1 MRPRRNAPCALDGG
15 RSRHGLVPDAPAVT
29 CQTRWVLPAQVTV
42 GDPTA
47 ARLVLLIVITLV
59 VVGLALIAVAVW
71 LIRSTRVD
79 PPELA
84 VLELMTTH
92 AYLAADVEERERMIE
107 RVLAEIADAETKTAD
122 IVELDEDARAG
133 DDASPESPAID
144 VATDTADGGEPA
156 DSVR

>member
-1 MRPRRNAPCALDGG
+1 
-15 RSRHGLVPDAPAVT
+15 VT
-29 CQTRWVLPAQVTV
+29 CQTWGVLPAQVTV

-59 VVGLALIAVAVW
+59 VLGLALIAVAVW

-79 PPELA
+79 PPEMA

-92 AYLAADVEERERMIE
+92 AYLSADTEERERMIE
-107 RVLAEIADAETKTAD
+107 RVLAEMAEADVDSGEANGD
-122 IVELDEDARAG
+122 SAG
-133 DDASPESPAID
+133 
-144 VATDTADGGEPA
+144 TDTASEAAGSADGGEPA

>member
-1 MRPRRNAPCALDGG
+1 M
-15 RSRHGLVPDAPAVT
+15 
-29 CQTRWVLPAQVTV
+29 TV

-79 PPELA
+79 PPEMA

-92 AYLAADVEERERMIE
+92 AYLSANTEERERMIE
-107 RVLAEIADAETKTAD
+107 RVLAEMAEADGAGSDGVGAESGEVNGDSAGNDTAA
-122 IVELDEDARAG
+122 EAAG
-133 DDASPESPAID
+133 S
-144 VATDTADGGEPA
+144 ADGGEPA

>member
-1 MRPRRNAPCALDGG
+1 
-15 RSRHGLVPDAPAVT
+15 
-29 CQTRWVLPAQVTV
+29 VLPAQVTV

-59 VVGLALIAVAVW
+59 VVGFALIAVAVW

-79 PPELA
+79 PPEVA

-92 AYLAADVEERERMIE
+92 AYLAADTEERERMIE
-107 RVLAEIADAETKTAD
+107 RVLAEIAEAEAASAD
-122 IVELDEDARAG
+122 RNDVGEDTRVENDVPTD
-133 DDASPESPAID
+133 SSAIE
-144 VATDTADGGEPA
+144 VATDSLDGGEPA

>member
-1 MRPRRNAPCALDGG
+1 M
-15 RSRHGLVPDAPAVT
+15 
-29 CQTRWVLPAQVTV
+29 TV

-79 PPELA
+79 PPEMA

-92 AYLAADVEERERMIE
+92 AYLSADTEERERMIG
-107 RVLAEIADAETKTAD
+107 RVLAEMDEADGTESDAVGAD
-122 IVELDEDARAG
+122 SGEANGDSAANDTEPEAAG
-133 DDASPESPAID
+133 S
-144 VATDTADGGEPA
+144 ADGGEPA

>member
-1 MRPRRNAPCALDGG
+1 M
-15 RSRHGLVPDAPAVT
+15 T
-29 CQTRWVLPAQVTV
+29 CQTRGVLPAQVTV

-59 VVGLALIAVAVW
+59 VVGFALIAVAVW

-79 PPELA
+79 PPEVA

-92 AYLAADVEERERMIE
+92 AYLAADTEERERMIE
-107 RVLAEIADAETKTAD
+107 RVLAEIAEAGAAAAD
-122 IVELDEDARAG
+122 RDDVGEDARVDNEVPPDSSAM
-133 DDASPESPAID
+133 E
-144 VATDTADGGEPA
+144 ATTNSSDGGEPA

>member
-1 MRPRRNAPCALDGG
+1 M
-15 RSRHGLVPDAPAVT
+15 
-29 CQTRWVLPAQVTV
+29 LPAQVTV

-59 VVGLALIAVAVW
+59 VVGFALIAVAVW

-79 PPELA
+79 PPEVA

-92 AYLAADVEERERMIE
+92 AYLAADTEERERMIE
-107 RVLAEIADAETKTAD
+107 RVLAEVAAAEATAA
-122 IVELDEDARAG
+122 ARGRDDAG
-133 DDASPESPAID
+133 DDARVDND
-144 VATDTADGGEPA
+144 VPPDSSAMEATTNSSDGGEPA

>member
-1 MRPRRNAPCALDGG
+1 
-15 RSRHGLVPDAPAVT
+15 VT
-29 CQTRWVLPAQVTV
+29 CQTRGVLPAQVTV

-59 VVGLALIAVAVW
+59 VLGLALIAVAVW

-79 PPELA
+79 PPEMA

-92 AYLAADVEERERMIE
+92 AYLSADTEEREQMIE
-107 RVLAEIADAETKTAD
+107 RVLAEMAEADVDSGEGNGD
-122 IVELDEDARAG
+122 SAG
-133 DDASPESPAID
+133 
-144 VATDTADGGEPA
+144 TDTASEAAGSADGGEPT

>member
-1 MRPRRNAPCALDGG
+1 M
-15 RSRHGLVPDAPAVT
+15 
-29 CQTRWVLPAQVTV
+29 LPAQVTV

-59 VVGLALIAVAVW
+59 VVGFALIAVAVW

-79 PPELA
+79 PPEVA

-92 AYLAADVEERERMIE
+92 AYLAADTEERERMIE
-107 RVLAEIADAETKTAD
+107 RVLAEIAAAEAAAAD
-122 IVELDEDARAG
+122 RDDVGEDARV
-133 DDASPESPAID
+133 DNDVPPDSSAIEE
-144 VATDTADGGEPA
+144 TTNSSDGGEPA

>member
-1 MRPRRNAPCALDGG
+1 M
-15 RSRHGLVPDAPAVT
+15 T
-29 CQTRWVLPAQVTV
+29 CQTRGVLPAQVTV

-59 VVGLALIAVAVW
+59 VVGFALIAVAVW

-79 PPELA
+79 PPEVA

-107 RVLAEIADAETKTAD
+107 RVLAEVAAAEATAA
-122 IVELDEDARAG
+122 ARGRDDAG
-133 DDASPESPAID
+133 DDARVENDVPPDSSAIE
-144 VATDTADGGEPA
+144 ATTNSSDGDEPA

>member
-1 MRPRRNAPCALDGG
+1 M
-15 RSRHGLVPDAPAVT
+15 
-29 CQTRWVLPAQVTV
+29 LPAQVTV

-59 VVGLALIAVAVW
+59 VVGFALIAVAVW

-79 PPELA
+79 PPEVA

-107 RVLAEIADAETKTAD
+107 RVLAEVAAAEATAA
-122 IVELDEDARAG
+122 ARGRDDAG
-133 DDASPESPAID
+133 DDARVENDVPPDSSAIE
-144 VATDTADGGEPA
+144 ATTNSSDGDEPA

>member
-1 MRPRRNAPCALDGG
+1 M
-15 RSRHGLVPDAPAVT
+15 T
-29 CQTRWVLPAQVTV
+29 CQTRGVLPAQVTV

-59 VVGLALIAVAVW
+59 VVGFALIAVAVW

-79 PPELA
+79 PPEVA

-107 RVLAEIADAETKTAD
+107 RVLAEVAAAEATAA
-122 IVELDEDARAG
+122 ARGRDDAG
-133 DDASPESPAID
+133 DDARVDND
-144 VATDTADGGEPA
+144 VPPDSSAMEATTNSSDGGEPA

>member
-1 MRPRRNAPCALDGG
+1 M
-15 RSRHGLVPDAPAVT
+15 T
-29 CQTRWVLPAQVTV
+29 CQTRGVLPAQVTV

-59 VVGLALIAVAVW
+59 VLGLALIAVAVW

-79 PPELA
+79 PPEMA

-92 AYLAADVEERERMIE
+92 AYLSADTEEREQMIE
-107 RVLAEIADAETKTAD
+107 RVLAEMAE
-122 IVELDEDARAG
+122 
-133 DDASPESPAID
+133 ID
-144 VATDTADGGEPA
+144 VAESDGLGAESGESKGGSAGNDTAAEAAGSADGGEPA

>member
-1 MRPRRNAPCALDGG
+1 M
-15 RSRHGLVPDAPAVT
+15 T
-29 CQTRWVLPAQVTV
+29 CQTRGVLPAQVTV

-59 VVGLALIAVAVW
+59 VVGFALIAVAVW

-79 PPELA
+79 PPEVA

-92 AYLAADVEERERMIE
+92 AYLAADTEERERMIE
-107 RVLAEIADAETKTAD
+107 RVLAEIAEAEAAAAD
-122 IVELDEDARAG
+122 RDDAG
-133 DDASPESPAID
+133 DDARVEND
-144 VATDTADGGEPA
+144 VRPNSSAMEATTNSSDGGEPA

>member
-1 MRPRRNAPCALDGG
+1 M
-15 RSRHGLVPDAPAVT
+15 T
-29 CQTRWVLPAQVTV
+29 CQTRGVLPAQVTV

-79 PPELA
+79 PPEMA

-92 AYLAADVEERERMIE
+92 AYLSADTEERERMIE
-107 RVLAEIADAETKTAD
+107 RVLAEMAEADGTGSDGVGADSGEVNGDSAANDTDAE
-122 IVELDEDARAG
+122 VAG
-133 DDASPESPAID
+133 S
-144 VATDTADGGEPA
+144 ADGGEPA

>member
-1 MRPRRNAPCALDGG
+1 M
-15 RSRHGLVPDAPAVT
+15 
-29 CQTRWVLPAQVTV
+29 LPAQVTV

-59 VVGLALIAVAVW
+59 VVGFALIAVAVW

-79 PPELA
+79 PPEVA

-92 AYLAADVEERERMIE
+92 AYLAADTEERERMIE
-107 RVLAEIADAETKTAD
+107 RVLAEIAAAEATAA
-122 IVELDEDARAG
+122 ARGRDDAG
-133 DDASPESPAID
+133 DDARVDND
-144 VATDTADGGEPA
+144 VPPDSSAMEATTNSSDGGEPA

>member
-1 MRPRRNAPCALDGG
+1 MRPRRYAPCALDGG
-15 RSRHGLVPDAPAVT
+15 RSRDGVVPDPSAVT
-29 CQTRWVLPAQVTV
+29 CQTRGVLPAQVTV

-79 PPELA
+79 PPEMA

-92 AYLAADVEERERMIE
+92 AYLSADTEERERMIE
-107 RVLAEIADAETKTAD
+107 RVLAEMAEVDSTESDGVGADSGEANGD
-122 IVELDEDARAG
+122 SAG
-133 DDASPESPAID
+133 NDTEPEAAGS
-144 VATDTADGGEPA
+144 ADGGEPA

>member
-1 MRPRRNAPCALDGG
+1 M
-15 RSRHGLVPDAPAVT
+15 T
-29 CQTRWVLPAQVTV
+29 CQTRGVLPAQVTV

-79 PPELA
+79 PPEMA

-92 AYLAADVEERERMIE
+92 AYLSANTEERERMIE
-107 RVLAEIADAETKTAD
+107 RVLAEMAEVDGAEIDGVGADSGEANGDSAGNDTAAEA
-122 IVELDEDARAG
+122 AG
-133 DDASPESPAID
+133 S
-144 VATDTADGGEPA
+144 ADGGEPA

>member
-1 MRPRRNAPCALDGG
+1 
-15 RSRHGLVPDAPAVT
+15 
-29 CQTRWVLPAQVTV
+29 VTV

-59 VVGLALIAVAVW
+59 VVGFALIAVAVW

-79 PPELA
+79 PPEVA

-92 AYLAADVEERERMIE
+92 AYLAADTEERERMIE
-107 RVLAEIADAETKTAD
+107 RVLAEIAEAGAAAAD
-122 IVELDEDARAG
+122 RDDVGEDARV
-133 DDASPESPAID
+133 DND
-144 VATDTADGGEPA
+144 VPPNSSAMEATTNSSDGGEPA

>member
-1 MRPRRNAPCALDGG
+1 M
-15 RSRHGLVPDAPAVT
+15 
-29 CQTRWVLPAQVTV
+29 LPAQVTV

-59 VVGLALIAVAVW
+59 VVGFALIAVAVW
-71 LIRSTRVD
+71 LVRSTRVD

-107 RVLAEIADAETKTAD
+107 RVLAEIAEAEAAAAD
-122 IVELDEDARAG
+122 RDDVGEDARV
-133 DDASPESPAID
+133 DNDVPPDSSAIE
-144 VATDTADGGEPA
+144 VATDSSDGGEPA

>member
-1 MRPRRNAPCALDGG
+1 M
-15 RSRHGLVPDAPAVT
+15 
-29 CQTRWVLPAQVTV
+29 LPAQVTV

-59 VVGLALIAVAVW
+59 VVGFALIAVAVW

-79 PPELA
+79 PPEVA

-92 AYLAADVEERERMIE
+92 AYLAADTEERERMIE
-107 RVLAEIADAETKTAD
+107 RVLAEIAEAEAASAD
-122 IVELDEDARAG
+122 RDDVGADTRVENDVPTD
-133 DDASPESPAID
+133 SSAIE
-144 VATDTADGGEPA
+144 VATDSPDGGEPA

>member
-1 MRPRRNAPCALDGG
+1 M
-15 RSRHGLVPDAPAVT
+15 T
-29 CQTRWVLPAQVTV
+29 CQTRGVLPAQVTV

-59 VVGLALIAVAVW
+59 VVGFALIAVAVW

-79 PPELA
+79 PPEVA

-92 AYLAADVEERERMIE
+92 AYLAADTEERERMIE
-107 RVLAEIADAETKTAD
+107 RVLAEIAAAEATAA
-122 IVELDEDARAG
+122 ARGRDDAG
-133 DDASPESPAID
+133 DDARVDND
-144 VATDTADGGEPA
+144 VPPDSSAMEATTNSSDGGEPA

>member
-1 MRPRRNAPCALDGG
+1 M
-15 RSRHGLVPDAPAVT
+15 T
-29 CQTRWVLPAQVTV
+29 CQTRGVLPAQVTV

-59 VVGLALIAVAVW
+59 VVGFALIAVAVW

-79 PPELA
+79 PPEVA

-107 RVLAEIADAETKTAD
+107 RVLAEVAAAEATAADRGRD
-122 IVELDEDARAG
+122 DAG
-133 DDASPESPAID
+133 DDARVENDVPPDSSAIE
-144 VATDTADGGEPA
+144 ATTNSSDGDEPA

>member
-1 MRPRRNAPCALDGG
+1 M
-15 RSRHGLVPDAPAVT
+15 
-29 CQTRWVLPAQVTV
+29 LPAQVTV

-59 VVGLALIAVAVW
+59 VVGFALIAVAVW

-79 PPELA
+79 PPEVA

-107 RVLAEIADAETKTAD
+107 RVLAEVAAAEATAA
-122 IVELDEDARAG
+122 ARGRDDAG
-133 DDASPESPAID
+133 DDARVEND
-144 VATDTADGGEPA
+144 VPPDSSAMEATTNSSDGGEPA

>member
-1 MRPRRNAPCALDGG
+1 M
-15 RSRHGLVPDAPAVT
+15 T
-29 CQTRWVLPAQVTV
+29 CQTRGVLPAQVTV

-59 VVGLALIAVAVW
+59 VVGFALIAVAVW

-79 PPELA
+79 PPEVA

-107 RVLAEIADAETKTAD
+107 RVLAEVAAAEATAADRGRD
-122 IVELDEDARAG
+122 DAG
-133 DDASPESPAID
+133 DDARVENDVPPDSSAID
-144 VATDTADGGEPA
+144 ATTNSSDGGEPA